1 MHVLVLGAGLAG
13 VTSAW
18 YLKKAGLD
26 VTVVDRQ
33 SAPAMETSFANGGQI
48 SVSHP
53 EPWANPGA
61 PLTVLRWLGR
71 DDAPLRFRPR
81 ADWHQWRWAASFLRE
96 CLPWRTHA
104 NTRAIAELAR
114 YSRQRLT
121 ELRAETGLQ
130 YTHSERGILHVFF
143 NAREAGLIPER
154 VRTLAAHHIGAQACD
169 ANRCIEIEPALA
181 HMKTPP
187 LGGIYA
193 PDDESGDAH
202 DFINALT
209 TRLRQ
214 DGVRFIF
221 DTRIDGLDHTG
232 GLIDGVRVTHQDGRK
247 ARLEANSYVLCLGS
261 YSPLLVAPLGERLPI
276 YPVKGYSISVPV
288 ADASRAPTVSLTDEA
303 RRIVCSRLGDTL
315 RVAGTAELNGYD
327 LDLDD
332 KRVAS
337 LKAWVARSFPG
348 ATDLEHATPWCGLRP
363 TTPSNMPLIGKS
375 GLLNLYYN
383 TGHGTLGWTMACGSS
398 AALADLMSG
407 QRPEPDFPFL
417 GRRFDQD

>member
-18 YLKKAGLD
+18 YLNKAGFD

-61 PLTVLRWLGR
+61 PWTVLRWLGR
-71 DDAPLRFRPR
+71 DDAPLKFRPH
-81 ADWHQWRWAASFLRE
+81 ADWQQWRWTAQFLHE
-96 CLPWRTHA
+96 CLPWRTA
-104 NTRAIAELAR
+104 TNTRAIASLAR
-114 YSRQRLT
+114 YSRKCLT
-121 ELRAETGLQ
+121 ELRVQTGLQ
-130 YTHSERGILHVFF
+130 YTHSERGILHVFYD
-143 NAREAGLIPER
+143 AGEVRRIPER
-154 VRTLAAHHIGAQACD
+154 IKVLADHHIEARACD
-169 ANRCIEIEPALA
+169 ASECLAIEPALA
-181 HMKTPP
+181 HSNSRP

-202 DFINALT
+202 DFIDALT
-209 TRLRQ
+209 HHLQ
-214 DGVRFIF
+214 AKGVRFLFNTGIEGF
-221 DTRIDGLDHTG
+221 DHTG
-232 GLIDGVRVTHQDGRK
+232 GLIEGVRVSYADGHRD
-247 ARLEANSYVLCLGS
+247 RLEASSYVLCLGS
-261 YSPLLVAPLGERLPI
+261 YSPLLVAPLGEHLPI

-288 ADASRAPTVSLTDEA
+288 TAPERAPTVSLTDEA
-303 RRIVCSRLGDTL
+303 RRIVCSRLGNTL
-315 RVAGTAELNGYD
+315 RIAGTAELNGYD
-327 LDLDD
+327 LSLDD
-332 KRVAS
+332 TRVGA
-337 LKAWVARSFPG
+337 LKAWVERTFPR
-348 ATDLEHATPWCGLRP
+348 ATDLNRATPWCGLRP
-363 TTPSNMPLIGKS
+363 TTPSNRPLIGKS

-407 QRPEPDFPFL
+407 QRPEPEFPFL

>member
-18 YLKKAGLD
+18 YLRKAGLD

-33 SAPAMETSFANGGQI
+33 PAPAMETSFANGGQI

-61 PLTVLRWLGR
+61 PLTLLRWLGR
-71 DDAPLRFRPR
+71 DDAPLKFRPH
-81 ADWHQWRWAASFLRE
+81 ADLRQWRWAGRFLRE
-96 CLPWRTHA
+96 CLPWRTRA

-114 YSRQRLT
+114 YSRQCLA
-121 ELRAETGLQ
+121 ELRTETGLE

-143 NAREAGLIPER
+143 DRREAEDIPER
-154 VRTLAAHHIGAQACD
+154 IRALSAHHIEAHACD
-169 ANRCIEIEPALA
+169 AARCAEIEPALA
-181 HMKTPP
+181 RMDRPP
-187 LGGIYA
+187 LGGIFA

-202 DFINALT
+202 DFIDALT
-209 TRLRQ
+209 QRLRN
-214 DGVRFIF
+214 DGVRFVF
-221 DTRIDGLDHTG
+221 NTRIDGFDHNG
-232 GLIDGVRVTHQDGRK
+232 GLVEGVRVTREDGSTT
-247 ARLEANSYVLCLGS
+247 RLEANSYVLCLGS
-261 YSPLLVAPLGERLPI
+261 YSPLLVAPLGENLPI

-288 ADASRAPTVSLTDEA
+288 TAPERAPSVSLTDEA

-315 RVAGTAELNGYD
+315 RVAGTAELNGFD
-327 LDLDD
+327 LSLDPR
-332 KRVAS
+332 RVDA
-337 LKAWVARSFPG
+337 LKAWVARNFPD
-348 ATDLEHATPWCGLRP
+348 ATDLDRAEPWCGLRP
-363 TTPSNMPLIGKS
+363 TTPSNIPLIGKS

-407 QRPEPDFPFL
+407 RRPAPRFPFL

>member
-18 YLKKAGLD
+18 YLKKSGFD

-33 SAPAMETSFANGGQI
+33 GAPAMETSFANGGQI

-71 DDAPLRFRPR
+71 DDAPLKFSPR
-81 ADWHQWRWAASFLRE
+81 ADWRQWRWAASFLHE
-96 CLPWRTHA
+96 CLPWRTA
-104 NTRAIAELAR
+104 RNTRAIAALAR
-114 YSRQRLT
+114 YSRQCLN
-121 ELRAETGLQ
+121 ELRDETGLH

-143 NAREAGLIPER
+143 EEHEIRQMPAR
-154 VRTLAAHHIGAQACD
+154 VRSLLAHQIAARTCD
-169 ANRCIEIEPALA
+169 AGECLAIEPALA
-181 HMKTPP
+181 HMEHPP

-202 DFINALT
+202 DFIRALAQ
-209 TRLRQ
+209 RLQ
-214 DGVRFIF
+214 DDGVHFIF
-221 DTRIDGLDHTG
+221 NTRVEGFDHTG
-232 GLIDGVRVTHQDGRK
+232 GLVEGVRITREDGSHD
-247 ARLEANSYVLCLGS
+247 RLEASSYVLCMGS

-288 ADASRAPTVSLTDEA
+288 TDPARAPTVSLTDEA

-327 LDLDD
+327 LSLDER
-332 KRVAS
+332 RVGA
-337 LKAWVARSFPG
+337 LKAWVARSFPE
-348 ATDLEHATPWCGLRP
+348 ATDLSNAIPWCGLRP
-363 TTPSNMPLIGKS
+363 TTPSNRPLIGKS

-383 TGHGTLGWTMACGSS
+383 TGHGTLGWTMACGAS

-407 QRPEPDFPFL
+407 QHPTPDFPFL
-417 GRRFDQD
+417 GSRFDQD

>member
-18 YLKKAGLD
+18 YLKKAGFD

-33 SAPAMETSFANGGQI
+33 CAPAMETSFANGGQI

-61 PLTVLRWLGR
+61 PMTMLRWLGR
-71 DDAPLRFRPR
+71 DDAPLKFSPH
-81 ADWHQWRWAASFLRE
+81 ADWRQWRWAAGFLRE
-96 CLPWRTHA
+96 CLPWRTAA
-104 NTRAIAELAR
+104 NTRAIASLAR
-114 YSRQRLT
+114 YSRQCLG
-121 ELRAETGLQ
+121 ELRTETGLQ

-143 NAREAGLIPER
+143 EPHEARRIPER
-154 VRTLAAHHIGAQACD
+154 IRVLAEHQIEGRPCDTAQCLA
-169 ANRCIEIEPALA
+169 IEPALA
-181 HMKTPP
+181 YMDTPP
-187 LGGIYA
+187 LGGIFA

-202 DFINALT
+202 DFIDALT
-209 TRLRQ
+209 RRLQ
-214 DGVRFIF
+214 ADGVRFLF
-221 DTRIDGLDHTG
+221 NTRVERIEHTG
-232 GLIDGVRVTHQDGRK
+232 GLVEGVRVIRDDGQSDQ
-247 ARLEANSYVLCLGS
+247 LDANSYVLCLGS

-288 ADASRAPTVSLTDEA
+288 LDGARAPTVSLTDEA

-327 LDLDD
+327 VSLDER
-332 KRVAS
+332 RVNG
-337 LKAWVARSFPG
+337 LKAWVARSFPE
-348 ATDLEHATPWCGLRP
+348 AADLERATPWCGLRP
-363 TTPSNMPLIGKS
+363 TTPSNRPLIGKS

-383 TGHGTLGWTMACGSS
+383 TGHGTLGWTLACGSS

-407 QRPEPDFPFL
+407 QRPEPAFPFL